1 MGVKRAGAM
10 VASRAT
16 HSVTVYRMDTEELM
30 STMSPNL
37 ANGWMVVCVR
47 GMAATMVVTALEM
60 MEAPMCW
67 IDEMVRHLRI
77 SWLVC
82 KRNIYHIRS
91 PISKSKR
98 TVCFSWLGK

>member
-1 MGVKRAGAM
+1 M

-16 HSVTVYRMDTEELM
+16 HRVTVYRMDTEELM

-37 ANGWMVVCVR
+37 AKGWMVVCVS
-47 GMAATMVVTALEM
+47 GMAATMVVKALEM

-77 SWLVC
+77 SLLVW
-82 KRNIYHIRS
+82 KQNIHRIRS
-91 PISKSKR
+91 LPSKN
-98 TVCFSWLGK
+98 